1 MRVEFPDPVPHP
13 RPFNVGPHVYAGPTL
28 LLNFGRIWWSNGVY
42 LRWSDLGRSPNPGD
56 GFGSVWARSIV
67 GFDL

>member
-42 LRWSDLGRSPNPGD
+42 LRWTDRGRSPNPGD